1 MYAKRLVSKD
11 TYYVGGSDRRL
22 ALFENIYPLT
32 NGASYNSY
40 LILDQKTC
48 LLDAV
53 DKSVDEEF
61 YIKVNEVLEGRKL
74 DYLIVNHMEPDH
86 SYALKNVLRMHP
98 ECTLVISEK
107 ALVMFKNFN
116 EGFCPTNVKVV
127 KEFEVLDL
135 GEHKLTFVFTPM
147 VHWPEVMMTYD
158 VTTKTLFSA
167 DAFGTFGALSGNLF
181 ADRVSFEKNYE
192 LEARRYYT
200 NIVGK
205 YGTQVLAALKKAST
219 VEIETICPLHGP
231 IWRQDLNY
239 LINLYTKR
247 ASYEPETNGALIVYG
262 SVYGHSEVAANLIA
276 DELSEK
282 GINEI
287 AVYDASKTD
296 KSYLVAEAFKY
307 SHLIIC
313 ASTYNMGIFTPV
325 EEFLLDLKYHN
336 LQNRKF
342 AVVENG
348 SWAPNSGKL
357 VVEILKNLKGF
368 EQIGSN
374 ITFKSAVKEENV
386 THIKELADKI
396 AETIPAKKVDNNP
409 LTRISY
415 GLFALSTKDGDR
427 QNACIIN
434 TVNMVAQNPD
444 LIMISLNKSDY
455 SAKTLQAT
463 KVCNISCLTKHTSFD
478 VFKRFGFQSGRDVNK
493 FENYNNYKIA
503 DNGINYLTKCTNAYI
518 SLTVKEV
525 LDLGSHYG
533 FILKIEKSVLLN
545 NEESVTYDYYQKN
558 IKPIPVKEIKKKGW
572 ICKICG
578 YIYEGDELPK
588 DFICPLCKHGA
599 ADFERIGDK

>member
-1 MYAKRLVSKD
+1 MYTKRLVCKD

-22 ALFENIYPLT
+22 ALFENVYPLT

-40 LILDQKTC
+40 LIVDKKTC
-48 LLDAV
+48 LLDSV

-61 YIKVNEVLEGRKL
+61 YTKVEEVLAGKPL

-86 SYALKNVLRMHP
+86 SYSLKFILMTHP
-98 ECTLVISEK
+98 ECTLVTSDK

-116 EGFCPTNVKVV
+116 DGFCPKNVKVV
-127 KEFEVLDL
+127 KEFDVLDL

-158 VTTKTLFSA
+158 TTTKTLFSA

-192 LEARRYYT
+192 AEARRYYT

-219 VEIETICPLHGP
+219 VQIENICPLHGP
-231 IWRQDLNY
+231 IWRQDLSY
-239 LINLYTKR
+239 LLSLYTKW
-247 ASYEPETNGALIVYG
+247 ASYEPEVNGVLIVYG

-276 DELSEK
+276 DELSDK
-282 GINEI
+282 GLNDI
-287 AVYDASKTD
+287 ALYDASKTD

-307 SHLIIC
+307 SHIVIC

-357 VVEILKNLKGF
+357 VCEILGGLKGF
-368 EQIGSN
+368 TQIGST
-374 ITFKSAVKEENV
+374 ITFKSSVKEDSAAQ
-386 THIKELADKI
+386 IKALADMIYDTVPTKR
-396 AETIPAKKVDNNP
+396 TDNNP

-415 GLFALSTKDGDR
+415 GLFALSTEMDGK

-434 TVNMVAQNPD
+434 TVNMVANNPD
-444 LIMISLNKSDY
+444 LIMIAVNKANY
-455 SAKTLQAT
+455 SAETILKT
-463 KVCNISCLTKHTSFD
+463 KKCNISILTKHASFD
-478 VFKRFGFQSGRDVNK
+478 LFKRFGFQSGRTVNK
-493 FENYNNYKIA
+493 FEGFNDYKIA
-503 DNGINYLTKCTNAYI
+503 ENGINYLTKFANAYL
-518 SLTVKEV
+518 SLEVKDV

-533 FILKIEKSVLLN
+533 FMLYIKSSTLLN

-558 IKPIPVKEIKKKGW
+558 IKPIPPKETKKKGW

-578 YIYEGDELPK
+578 YVYEGEVLPK
-588 DFICPLCKHGA
+588 DFICPICKHGA
-599 ADFERIGDK
+599 ADFEKLGE

>member
-1 MYAKRLVSKD
+1 MYTKRLVCKD

-22 ALFENIYPLT
+22 ALFENVYPLT

-40 LILDQKTC
+40 LIVDKKTC
-48 LLDAV
+48 LLDSV

-61 YIKVNEVLEGRKL
+61 YTKVEEVLAGKPL

-86 SYALKNVLRMHP
+86 SYSLKFILMTHP
-98 ECTLVISEK
+98 ECTLVTSDK

-116 EGFCPTNVKVV
+116 DGFCPKNVKVV
-127 KEFEVLDL
+127 KEFDVLDL

-158 VTTKTLFSA
+158 TTTKTLFSA

-192 LEARRYYT
+192 VEARRYYT

-219 VEIETICPLHGP
+219 VQIENICPLHGP
-231 IWRQDLNY
+231 IWRQDLSY
-239 LINLYTKR
+239 LLSLYTKW
-247 ASYEPETNGALIVYG
+247 ASYEPEVNGVLIVYG

-276 DELSEK
+276 DELSDK
-282 GINEI
+282 GLNDI
-287 AVYDASKTD
+287 ALYDASKTD

-307 SHLIIC
+307 SHIVIC

-357 VVEILKNLKGF
+357 VCEILGGLKGF
-368 EQIGSN
+368 TQIGST
-374 ITFKSAVKEENV
+374 ITFKSSVKEDSAAQ
-386 THIKELADKI
+386 IKALADMIYDTVPTKH
-396 AETIPAKKVDNNP
+396 TDNNP

-415 GLFALSTKDGDR
+415 GLFALSTEMDGK

-434 TVNMVAQNPD
+434 TVNMVANNPD
-444 LIMISLNKSDY
+444 LIMIAVNKANY
-455 SAKTLQAT
+455 SAETILKT
-463 KVCNISCLTKHTSFD
+463 KKCNISILTKHASFD
-478 VFKRFGFQSGRDVNK
+478 LFKRFGFQSGRTVNK
-493 FENYNNYKIA
+493 FEGFNDYKIA
-503 DNGINYLTKCTNAYI
+503 ENGINYLTKFANAYL
-518 SLTVKEV
+518 SLEVKDV

-533 FILKIEKSVLLN
+533 FMLYIKSSTLLN

-558 IKPIPVKEIKKKGW
+558 IKPIPPKETKKKGW

-578 YIYEGDELPK
+578 YVYEGEVLPK
-588 DFICPLCKHGA
+588 DFICPICKHGA
-599 ADFERIGDK
+599 ADFEKLGE

>member
-1 MYAKRLVSKD
+1 MYTKRLVCKD

-22 ALFENIYPLT
+22 ALFENVYPLT

-40 LILDQKTC
+40 LIVDKKTC
-48 LLDAV
+48 LLDSV

-61 YIKVNEVLEGRKL
+61 YTKVEEVLAGKPL

-86 SYALKNVLRMHP
+86 SYSLKFILMTHP
-98 ECTLVISEK
+98 ECTLVTSDK

-116 EGFCPTNVKVV
+116 DGFCPKNVKVV
-127 KEFEVLDL
+127 KEFDVLDL

-158 VTTKTLFSA
+158 TTTKTLFSA

-192 LEARRYYT
+192 VEARRYYT

-219 VEIETICPLHGP
+219 VQIENICPLHGP
-231 IWRQDLNY
+231 IWRQDLSY
-239 LINLYTKR
+239 LLSLYTKW
-247 ASYEPETNGALIVYG
+247 ASYEPEVNGVLIVYG

-276 DELSEK
+276 DELSDK
-282 GINEI
+282 GLNDI
-287 AVYDASKTD
+287 ALYDASKTD

-307 SHLIIC
+307 SHIVIC

-357 VVEILKNLKGF
+357 VCEILGGLKGF
-368 EQIGSN
+368 TQIGST
-374 ITFKSAVKEENV
+374 ITFKSSVKEDSAAQ
-386 THIKELADKI
+386 IKALADMIYDTVPTKR
-396 AETIPAKKVDNNP
+396 ADNNP

-415 GLFALSTKDGDR
+415 GLFALSTEMDGK

-434 TVNMVAQNPD
+434 TVNMVANNPD
-444 LIMISLNKSDY
+444 LIMIAVNKANY
-455 SAKTLQAT
+455 SAETILKT
-463 KVCNISCLTKHTSFD
+463 KKCNISILTKHASFD
-478 VFKRFGFQSGRDVNK
+478 LFKRFGFQSGRTVNK
-493 FENYNNYKIA
+493 FEGFNDYKIA
-503 DNGINYLTKCTNAYI
+503 ENGINYLTKFANAYL
-518 SLTVKEV
+518 SLEVKDV

-533 FILKIEKSVLLN
+533 FMLYIKSSTLLN

-558 IKPIPVKEIKKKGW
+558 IKPIPPKETKKKGW

-578 YIYEGDELPK
+578 YVYEGEVLPK
-588 DFICPLCKHGA
+588 DFICPICKHGA
-599 ADFERIGDK
+599 ADFEKLGE